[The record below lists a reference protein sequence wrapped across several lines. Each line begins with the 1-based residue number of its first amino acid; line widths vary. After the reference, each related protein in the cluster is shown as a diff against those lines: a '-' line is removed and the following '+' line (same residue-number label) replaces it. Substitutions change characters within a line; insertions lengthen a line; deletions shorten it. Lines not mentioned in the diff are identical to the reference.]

1 MSISIGE
8 DKIFPVSGKILEV
21 KVIVNLFLSVG

>member
-8 DKIFPVSGKILEV
+8 DKIFPVSRKILEV
-21 KVIVNLFLSVG
+21 KVIVNLILSLG